1 VSVRLRRPGQ
11 APTAAP
17 TRATAAGS
25 ATQPRFDDS
34 TPDDDD
40 DDDDDAEDEEED
52 DEEPRDGIFTALG
65 AAFLDFLVK

>member
-1 VSVRLRRPGQ
+1 MSVRLRRPGQ

-40 DDDDDAEDEEED
+40 DDDAEDEEED